1 MPKRELRAD
10 MYVLDSLANDVEDL
24 DSILRLLNGSTEFA
38 WRGEW
43 GRAFRREDVVASLSR
58 LIRRR
63 AVRAYVL
70 SVDGRRLEGL
80 SEGVLPSGDFGD
92 AHYGMTPHGRM
103 MHSHWCEENGAEG
116 S

>member
-24 DSILRLLNGSTEFA
+24 DSILQLLNGNTEFA
-38 WRGEW
+38 WWDEW
-43 GRAFRREDVVASLSR
+43 GHPFRREDIVESLSR
-58 LIRRR
+58 LIRRK
-63 AVRAYVL
+63 AIRAYVL
-70 SVDGRRLEGL
+70 SADGKRLEGL

-92 AHYGMTPHGRM
+92 AHYGITPHGRIL
-103 MHSHWCEENGAEG
+103 HRHWCDENGNDG